1 MSGRFCRC
9 WFFVRVEQTVRIES
23 ANRLSNVAS
32 RGAVARYAGGQGFS
46 LSAMSAAARPSAAT
60 PVMPLAALDAI
71 LALQGVGDALSGR
84 RRAVRRGQSML
95 DVLEAVKADLL
106 VGKVAPE
113 RLDLLVEQ
121 LQTMRERVEPGLD
134 EVIDEIELRVR
145 VELAKL
151 GRFPAI

>member
-1 MSGRFCRC
+1 
-9 WFFVRVEQTVRIES
+9 
-23 ANRLSNVAS
+23 
-32 RGAVARYAGGQGFS
+32 
-46 LSAMSAAARPSAAT
+46 
-60 PVMPLAALDAI
+60 
-71 LALQGVGDALSGR
+71 
-84 RRAVRRGQSML
+84 ML
-95 DVLEAVKADLL
+95 DVLEAVTADLL
-106 VGKVAPE
+106 VGKIAPE